1 MLTAT
6 PDGGLQS
13 TERNGYGKSRW
24 LCVQFVA
31 VVLKECLDIVS
42 DLCVELGVGL
52 DDLCESLWWVG
63 LGWPSPAGS
72 LLTSPPVRS
81 RALCAQPTVRNLH
94 FKPSLLGL
102 GASHS
107 PHPRRMKRGSHT
119 APY

>member
-42 DLCVELGVGL
+42 DLCVELGGGL

-63 LGWPSPAGS
+63 LAKPCWQPAHLPTCEEQGP
-72 LLTSPPVRS
+72 L
-81 RALCAQPTVRNLH
+81 RAAHR
-94 FKPSLLGL
+94 
-102 GASHS
+102 A
-107 PHPRRMKRGSHT
+107 
-119 APY
+119 